1 SRMIAKG
8 IQREFAERIFAQMK
22 GFGEYGFPESHSASF
37 ATIAYASAYV
47 RAHYPAAFSCGLL
60 NSLPMGFYSASSIVE
75 DARRHG
81 VRFLPPDVLASSWDC
96 ELEIAGGSNAGSKAA
111 AGAVSSAAGS
121 KAAAGAVSSAADSK
135 AAAGSAR
142 AAIAS
147 QLNIGSALP
156 QQAPL
161 AGQSPAGQQRTGK
174 SADAR
179 SSGTTSSA
187 KPRLAIRLGMR
198 FLRGLARA
206 DWDRIEAARAAGNLR
221 SIGDLRALG
230 LPRDTLEI
238 LAES

>member
-96 ELEIAGGSNAGSKAA
+96 ELEIAGGSKAA
-111 AGAVSSAAGS
+111 AGAVSSAADSKSAAGS
-121 KAAAGAVSSAADSK
+121 RAAAGAVSSAADSK
-135 AAAGSAR
+135 AAAGSA
-142 AAIAS
+142 
-147 QLNIGSALP
+147 
-156 QQAPL
+156 
-161 AGQSPAGQQRTGK
+161 
-174 SADAR
+174 
-179 SSGTTSSA
+179 
-187 KPRLAIRLGMR
+187 
-198 FLRGLARA
+198 
-206 DWDRIEAARAAGNLR
+206 
-221 SIGDLRALG
+221 
-230 LPRDTLEI
+230 
-238 LAES
+238 